1 MTRVPSPS
9 GAVLL
14 AALLL
19 ACGGEPADG
28 SAQVPAPAP
37 GTSVAAGELRACN
50 LLTLEDAT
58 RVMGADTERP
68 GGDTE
73 QASCTYSRPGVAMMT
88 VQLWG
93 ADDYDRATIM
103 PPHVAQAIGD
113 RGRSHVAANG
123 ATSVQF
129 VKGAHS
135 VTIALT
141 PLGQDDTA
149 YLEPLLAAAREAA
162 ARIPA
167 P

>member
-1 MTRVPSPS
+1 MSRVPSPS

-37 GTSVAAGELRACN
+37 GTSVAAGDLRACN

-88 VQLWG
+88 LQLWVPTT
-93 ADDYDRATIM
+93 TIA
-103 PPHVAQAIGD
+103 P
-113 RGRSHVAANG
+113 RSCHRMSPRRSVTVAAR
-123 ATSVQF
+123 TSRPM
-129 VKGAHS
+129 GRRRCS
-135 VTIALT
+135 S
-141 PLGQDDTA
+141 
-149 YLEPLLAAAREAA
+149 
-162 ARIPA
+162 
-167 P
+167 